1 MGQFSSSKLTL
12 GFRIWLADRFGHEGH
27 PNLLLESQLRPY
39 LHAAM
44 QHSGIARV
52 TLDSRARVTLVPCCI
67 SQVPEAVEAN
77 ILCVAQEK

>member
-27 PNLLLESQLRPY
+27 PNLLLESQLRSY

-52 TLDSRARVTLVPCCI
+52 TLDSLVPCCI